1 MLQKVLSSVMENKYV
16 RGTVFVLQDVR
27 YYFKLL
33 REKRDRSKD
42 RQRGESRLS
51 N

>member
-1 MLQKVLSSVMENKYV
+1 MLQKVLRTFLNYLI
-16 RGTVFVLQDVR
+16 GVLQDVR